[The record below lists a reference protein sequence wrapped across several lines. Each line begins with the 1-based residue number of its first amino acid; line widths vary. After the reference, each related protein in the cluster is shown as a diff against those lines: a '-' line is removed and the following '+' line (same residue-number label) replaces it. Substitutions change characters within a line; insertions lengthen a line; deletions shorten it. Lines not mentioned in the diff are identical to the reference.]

1 MLGAV
6 IDTHVKRLNIKNIK
20 LYVFVLQK
28 RSARNNK
35 DNGIALNMFF
45 AVGAVTDDI
54 IFLSDIRLCNKNLI
68 LASNDCSKIFMV
80 NPYSSYKFVFQ
91 SSRNKRGV
99 GILFKN
105 AISISE
111 EARVSDPDNNFL
123 LLHVTFKG
131 TTMI

>member
-1 MLGAV
+1 MSVTSKSNQIKKIYG
-6 IDTHVKRLNIKNIK
+6 ITKLNK
-20 LYVFVLQK
+20 
-28 RSARNNK
+28 
-35 DNGIALNMFF
+35 
-45 AVGAVTDDI
+45 DI

>member
-1 MLGAV
+1 MDNYNYDNFPELSVASINCNSLSMSVTSKSNQIKKIYG
-6 IDTHVKRLNIKNIK
+6 ITKLNK
-20 LYVFVLQK
+20 
-28 RSARNNK
+28 
-35 DNGIALNMFF
+35 
-45 AVGAVTDDI
+45 DI